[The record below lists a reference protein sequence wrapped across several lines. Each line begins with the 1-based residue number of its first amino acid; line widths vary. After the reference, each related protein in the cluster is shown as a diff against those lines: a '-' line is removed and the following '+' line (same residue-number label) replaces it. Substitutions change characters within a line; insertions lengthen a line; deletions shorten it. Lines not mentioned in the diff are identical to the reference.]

1 MKKKVLIII
10 ANYYDYISN
19 NLGVGAQT
27 TLDMAKIKYSIKEVP
42 GVFEIPTVIV
52 RNIKKYEAFIALGC
66 VIKGETPTQNDNQ
79 FIIQNDLDSL
89 IKINNESDV
98 DKKKNHLV
106 EFFWNVESLD
116 RVKHSGQLSQVESDI
131 SDSRYDNFQNLKRID
146 KLTVEMEYGINSVSY
161 LLVPEESNEKLI
173 LYHRGHDG
181 DFTLGKDTI
190 QFFLERNFTVL
201 AMTMPLIGM
210 NNQPIVEIDGLGEM
224 KLTSHKKLGLLE
236 TASFNPMKL
245 FLDPIEINLNFVEKE
260 YDFNR
265 YSIVGLSGGGW
276 TAVVYSAVDDRI
288 SDSFSVAGSMPF
300 YLRVSERD
308 MGDYEQSNIDLYK
321 ITNYLELYV
330 LAAYGDDRKHI
341 QIFNKNDSCCYSGNG
356 YESYEFFIKDKLVKL
371 GKGSFEIFIDDTH
384 YGHKISES
392 TLSLI
397 LEKLE

>member
-1 MKKKVLIII
+1 VRNRVLIP
-10 ANYYDYISN
+10 S
-19 NLGVGAQT
+19 L
-27 TLDMAKIKYSIKEVP
+27 
-42 GVFEIPTVIV
+42 
-52 RNIKKYEAFIALGC
+52 IALIAIVFIYGLLVGVYKIFPYEPLNLSFD
-66 VIKGETPTQNDNQ
+66 VIKGETPIQNNNQ

-98 DKKKNHLV
+98 DEKKNHLI

-116 RVKHSGQLSQVESDI
+116 RVKYSGQLPQVEFDI

-161 LLVPEESNEKLI
+161 LLVPEESNKKLI
-173 LYHRGHDG
+173 LYHHGHDG
-181 DFTLGKDTI
+181 DFILGKDTI

-210 NNQPIVEIDGLGEM
+210 NSQPIVEIDGFGEM
-224 KLTSHKKLGLLE
+224 NLISHEQFRLLE
-236 TASFNPMKL
+236 KNKFNPMKL
-245 FLDPIEINLNFVEKE
+245 FIHPIQVSLNFLEKE
-260 YDFNR
+260 YDFKR
-265 YSIVGLSGGGW
+265 YSIIGISGGGW
-276 TAVVYSAVDDRI
+276 TGLVYSAIDDRI
-288 SDSFSVAGSMPF
+288 SDSFSVASSAPF
-300 YLRVSERD
+300 YLKVDQRD
-308 MGDYEQSNIDLYK
+308 MGDYEQMNIDLYK

-397 LEKLE
+397 LEKLK